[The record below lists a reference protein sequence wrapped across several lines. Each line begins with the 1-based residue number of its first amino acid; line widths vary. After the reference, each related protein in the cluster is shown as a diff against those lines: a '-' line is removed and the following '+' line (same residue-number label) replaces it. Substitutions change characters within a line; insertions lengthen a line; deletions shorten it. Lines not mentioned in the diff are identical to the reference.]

1 MPQVSVRTPDASPCA
16 QSTVEIDLPT
26 SAGHPLSC
34 VWREFA
40 ELTGLPFAV
49 ADLASG
55 TLHYAPIAELLPEL
69 PEPVLDQLRRG
80 PGPHLVSCDRLGLDF
95 YGIELP
101 DSTAASWMAV
111 GFVVQNPDQP
121 SHELLAR
128 SRAAA
133 WSPSEWN
140 LWLTQQHSVSAP
152 VLKRLLSLAAG
163 HLTTAVDERSTN
175 HELES
180 LAGELDAVY
189 EEVALLHDVARHLRI
204 SLDPS
209 ELASL
214 CLNRLHRSLG
224 GAGCAVL
231 LKDANREIQFSVSGS
246 VPLNKH
252 TFPQLLDLFG
262 EHDWSRPLVRNHF
275 QANSLSDAFPDLD
288 NFVIA
293 SVLDGPDPLGWIV
306 AVNSMEQAE
315 FGSVEASLLS
325 SIALI
330 LGTHV
335 RNTLLFLEQEDLL
348 VSFVSSLVSSLDAKD
363 SYTRGHSERVA
374 LVARRLSREI
384 GLPTREQESVHLSS
398 LLHDIGKI
406 GVSDAVLQKPGR
418 LSTSEFEELKR
429 HPVIGAEIL
438 SGLKNLRHIIPGVRH
453 HHETFD
459 GAGYPDGLAGNEIPL
474 MARIVAVADAYD
486 AMRSDRPYREGLP
499 LDRVENILAKGSGR
513 QWDPDLIRAY
523 FAARDD
529 ILRIWTE
536 ASEQPTSQLIPI
548 SDNGDPDEQ
557 LLTAS
562 QIGFPNPG

>member
-1 MPQVSVRTPDASPCA
+1 
-16 QSTVEIDLPT
+16 
-26 SAGHPLSC
+26 LSS
-34 VWREFA
+34 VWREFSD
-40 ELTGLPFAV
+40 LTGLPFAV

-55 TLHYAPIAELLPEL
+55 TLHYAPIAELLPVL
-69 PEPVLDQLRRG
+69 PCDVLNQLRSG
-80 PGPHLVSCDRLGLDF
+80 PGPHLVSCDRLGLCF

-101 DSTAASWMAV
+101 DSTAGGWMAV
-111 GFVVQNPDQP
+111 GFVVQDPNQP
-121 SHELLAR
+121 SEQFHDAA
-128 SRAAA
+128 RAAA
-133 WSPSEWN
+133 WSPYEWN
-140 LWLTQQHSVSAP
+140 QWLKQQHSVSAP
-152 VLKRLLSLAAG
+152 VLERLLSLAAS
-163 HLTTAVDERSTN
+163 HLATTADVDYTN
-175 HELES
+175 HELDS

-189 EEVALLHDVARHLRI
+189 EEVSLLHDVARHLRI

-231 LKDANREIQFSVSGS
+231 LKDSNREARFSVSGCM
-246 VPLNKH
+246 PLNEH
-252 TFPQLLDLFG
+252 TFPQLLDLFD

-275 QANSLSDAFPDLD
+275 QANGLSDAFPDLD

-306 AVNSMEQAE
+306 AVNSMDHAE
-315 FGSVEASLLS
+315 FGSVEASLIS
-325 SIALI
+325 SIAMI

-384 GLPTREQESVHLSS
+384 GLSAREQESVHLSS

-406 GVSDAVLQKPGR
+406 GVSDAVLQKPGS
-418 LSTSEFEELKR
+418 LSTSEFDELKR

-459 GAGYPDGLAGNEIPL
+459 GVGYPDGLSGTRIPL
-474 MARIVAVADAYD
+474 MARILAVADSYD
-486 AMRSDRPYREGLP
+486 AMRSDRPYRDGLP

-536 ASEQPTSQLIPI
+536 AGEHDGNPLIPI
-548 SDNGDPDEQ
+548 ADANAVADRQ
-557 LLTAS
+557 ATTAA
-562 QIGFPNPG
+562 IGLPNPG